1 VSAMRVLLA
10 HRGVFWIALFWQCA
24 WQGVPLVTGL
34 IVQQLI
40 DQLGKDFVPRG
51 LWLAVALAGLEV
63 LYALVLR
70 NWTMAQVDLIYGI
83 WERFQINA
91 FRVALENRIQPVAVL
106 VDRIGD
112 TYSISM
118 FPAELY
124 RSFARVIFG
133 LVALVLL
140 WRINPWITAA
150 TFVPMAAFVFGVSTL
165 RKRLVDLENENAS
178 LEADS
183 SATLEELIR
192 NAEVVQRHGGQEKA
206 VTHFL
211 EVRSRVQAAGI
222 RMAQSNGIIDG
233 VMDNFPSLATALVLL
248 FSAGELLAGRLTAG
262 QFALFTLYLDW
273 LMFVPLRL
281 GELLTTRSSALA
293 AERRLLET
301 VGPGSISHER
311 IDTTRA
317 PEEPS
322 SSLPQPLHCLIENLP
337 NHRAAL
343 EFIVRAGSIT
353 VIQGAVGTG
362 KTVLLEA
369 LLGRGPAQARIQSGS
384 QVTNSLEHFAG
395 FAAATPQFVDASLL
409 ENIALHR
416 AGTWDHVA
424 NLAVLDRDSSLHAEV
439 LLTNNTGLSGGQRA
453 RLAVARAAFD
463 RPGVLILDDPSSAL
477 DDETA
482 DELWQRLR
490 ASGQTVIIAS
500 NHPGARAMADQVID
514 LP

>member
-1 VSAMRVLLA
+1 MSAVRVLLA

-24 WQGVPLVTGL
+24 WQGVPLLTGFV
-34 IVQQLI
+34 IQQLI
-40 DQLGKDFVPRG
+40 DQLGADFVPRG
-51 LWLAVALAGLEV
+51 LWLAIALAGLEV
-63 LYALVLR
+63 LYALVMR
-70 NWTMAQVDLIYGI
+70 NWTMAQWDLIFGMF
-83 WERFQINA
+83 ERFQINA

-106 VDRIGD
+106 VNRIGD
-112 TYSISM
+112 TFPISW

-133 LVALVLL
+133 MVALVLL

-165 RKRLVDLENENAS
+165 RQRLVDLENENAS

-183 SATLEELIR
+183 SATLEELLR

-222 RMAQSNGIIDG
+222 RMAQWRGIIDG

-273 LMFVPLRL
+273 LLFVPLRL
-281 GELLTTRSSALA
+281 SELLTARSSALA

-317 PEEPS
+317 PDAPS
-322 SSLPQPLHCLIENLP
+322 SSLSQPLHCRIENLP
-337 NHRAAL
+337 NQQAAL
-343 EFIVRAGSIT
+343 EFVIRAGSIT

-362 KTVLLEA
+362 KTVVLEA

-384 QVTNSLEHFAG
+384 QTFDSLERFAG
-395 FAAATPQFVDASLL
+395 FAATPQFVDASLL

-416 AGTWDHVA
+416 TGTWNHAA
-424 NLAVLDRDSSLHAEV
+424 NLAVLDQDSSIHAEV

-463 RPGVLILDDPSSAL
+463 RPGVLTLDDPSSAL

-490 ASGQTVIIAS
+490 TSSLTVIIAS
-500 NHPGARAMADQVID
+500 NHPGAVAVADQVIM

>member
-1 VSAMRVLLA
+1 VSALRVLLA
-10 HRGVFWIALFWQCA
+10 HRGVFWIAFFWQCA
-24 WQGVPLVTGL
+24 CQGLPLLTGL
-34 IVQQLI
+34 VIQQLI

-63 LYALVLR
+63 LYALVVR
-70 NWTMAQVDLIYGI
+70 TWVMAGWDLINGI
-83 WERFQINA
+83 QERFRINA
-91 FRVALENRIQPVAVL
+91 FQVALENRIQPVAML
-106 VDRIGD
+106 VDRIYD
-112 TYSISM
+112 TYQISM

-150 TFVPMAAFVFGVSTL
+150 TFIPMAAFVFGVSTL
-165 RKRLVDLENENAS
+165 RQRLVDLENENAA

-211 EVRSRVQAAGI
+211 QVRSRVQAAGI
-222 RMAQSNGIIDG
+222 RMAQWHGIIDG

-317 PEEPS
+317 PDEPS
-322 SSLPQPLHCLIENLP
+322 SSLPQPLHCRIENLP
-337 NHRAAL
+337 NQRAAL
-343 EFIVRAGSIT
+343 EFVIRSGSIT

-369 LLGRGPAQARIQSGS
+369 LLGRGPARIQSGS
-384 QVTNSLEHFAG
+384 QSFDSLERFAG

-416 AGTWDHVA
+416 TGTWDHAA
-424 NLAVLDRDSSLHAEV
+424 NLAVLDRDSSLHADV

-477 DDETA
+477 DDQTA
-482 DELWQRLR
+482 DKLWQRLQ
-490 ASGQTVIIAS
+490 ASGQTVIVTS
-500 NHPGARAMADQVID
+500 NHPGTVEVADQVIV

>member
-1 VSAMRVLLA
+1 MSALRVLLA
-10 HRGVFWIALFWQCA
+10 HRAVFWIALFWQCVC
-24 WQGVPLVTGL
+24 QGLPLLTGL
-34 IVQQLI
+34 VIQQLI
-40 DQLGKDFVPRG
+40 DQLGTDFVPRG
-51 LWLAVALAGLEV
+51 LWLAVVLAGLEV
-63 LYALVLR
+63 LYALVVR
-70 NWTMAQVDLIYGI
+70 TWVMAGWDLVFGMF
-83 WERFQINA
+83 ERFQINA
-91 FRVALENRIQPVAVL
+91 FRVALENRTQPVAVL

-112 TYSISM
+112 TFPISW
-118 FPAELY
+118 FPAEIY
-124 RSFARVIFG
+124 RSFARVIFAA
-133 LVALVLL
+133 VALVLL

-165 RKRLVDLENENAS
+165 RQRLVDLENENAS
-178 LEADS
+178 FEADS

-211 EVRSRVQAAGI
+211 GVRSRVQAAGI
-222 RMAQSNGIIDG
+222 RMAQWRGIIDG
-233 VMDNFPSLATALVLL
+233 VMENFPSLATALVLL

-281 GELLTTRSSALA
+281 GELLTARSSALA

-301 VGPGSISHER
+301 VGANSVSHER
-311 IDTTRA
+311 INTTQA
-317 PEEPS
+317 PDQPS
-322 SSLPQPLHCLIENLP
+322 SSLSQPLHCRIENLP
-337 NHRAAL
+337 NQQVAL
-343 EFIVRAGSIT
+343 EFVIRAGSIT

-362 KTVLLEA
+362 KTVVLEA

-384 QVTNSLEHFAG
+384 QTFDSLERFAG

-416 AGTWDHVA
+416 TGTWDHAA
-424 NLAVLDRDSSLHAEV
+424 NLAVLDQDSSIHAEV

-463 RPGVLILDDPSSAL
+463 RPGVLTLDDPSSAL

-490 ASGQTVIIAS
+490 TSSLTVIIAS
-500 NHPGARAMADQVID
+500 NHPGAVAVADQVIV